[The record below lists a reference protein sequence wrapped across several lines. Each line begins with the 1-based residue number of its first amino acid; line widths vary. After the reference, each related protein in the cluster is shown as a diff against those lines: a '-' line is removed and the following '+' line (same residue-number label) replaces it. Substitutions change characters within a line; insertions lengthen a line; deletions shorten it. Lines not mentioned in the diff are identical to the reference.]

1 MLEKLK
7 KPDMIGWLKWMW
19 TSQMGIGL
27 IFFLLAALEKDYVI
41 GVLASSMIVGY
52 LAGNI
57 DRNKH
62 RTLKKMV
69 FWIGKPSLCGR
80 HLSRLQ
86 KLPIVELLSPYIPTV
101 TVRSKCTA

>member
-62 RTLKKMV
+62 PTLKKMV
-69 FWIGKPSLCGR
+69 FWIGIILFVAGIYFAFKNYQ
-80 HLSRLQ
+80 LSNFFLHIFQ
-86 KLPIVELLSPYIPTV
+86 P
-101 TVRSKCTA
+101 

>member
-69 FWIGKPSLCGR
+69 FWIEIILFVAGIYLAFKNYQ
-80 HLSRLQ
+80 LSNFFLHIFQ
-86 KLPIVELLSPYIPTV
+86 P
-101 TVRSKCTA
+101 

>member
-7 KPDMIGWLKWMW
+7 RPDVIGWLKWMW
-19 TSQMGIGL
+19 TSQMGVGL

-41 GVLASSMIVGY
+41 GVLASSMIVGA

-62 RTLKKMV
+62 RTLKRMV
-69 FWIGKPSLCGR
+69 FWAGIILFVAGIYLAFKNYQLSNFFLNIFKP
-80 HLSRLQ
+80 
-86 KLPIVELLSPYIPTV
+86 
-101 TVRSKCTA
+101 